1 MQGRSLRAVPS
12 LADLP
17 PFTPDPVVRNLKLR
31 AVPVLSPVGR
41 FALIFLGLALVVS
54 LHRYFSFYT
63 SNDQGIF
70 NQVFWNN
77 LHGHFFQSS
86 LSSQLS
92 TNVIHAGE
100 VPTVYYHRLG
110 QHFTPALLLWLPFY
124 ALWPSPALLLTLQVI
139 LATLAGLVLY
149 VLARQRLSPQLSGW
163 IVASYYGANA
173 VIGPTVGNFYDACQ
187 LPLFVFGLLL
197 GLEKR
202 WDWLFWLGASLTLA
216 VREDAGVVLV
226 GIGAYLVLS
235 KRDPVRGGWLAGLS
249 LGYILVITGVVM
261 PIFSADIS
269 RRFMIERFGQYVTT
283 EDASTLAI
291 VAAIVRQP
299 WQLLVELV
307 TPVRGTVQYL
317 LGHWL
322 PLAFV
327 PAIAPAS
334 WIMTGLPLLQIFLQ
348 QGTEALSINVRYAT
362 PVIPGLFYGTILWW
376 SQRLAR
382 PALTTIPGQT
392 PSGEMMPISLP
403 SRHFRRFWA
412 ACIALSL
419 VLTVTANP
427 HRSLYFLI
435 PDSIQPWVYVSL
447 PRQWHHVGQIRQVL
461 AQIPATASVSAS
473 RFLVPQLSGRRAVLQ
488 LPHLQV
494 RDDRFQV
501 VNMDYAIADFWH
513 LAYQL
518 EFAGARAKLAETL
531 TVFEQAQQQGYA
543 VVAYADGVVLLQ
555 AGGVAD
561 PTAIAAWETL
571 RQDLRSRLA
580 AWGKQES

>member
-1 MQGRSLRAVPS
+1 MQGRSLRTVPS

-17 PFTPDPVVRNLKLR
+17 PFTPDSIVRNLKLR

-41 FALIFLGLALVVS
+41 LALIFLGLALVVS

-92 TNVIHAGE
+92 TNVIHTGE

-149 VLARQRLSPQLSGW
+149 VLARQRLSSQLSGW

-173 VIGPTVGNFYDACQ
+173 VIGPAVGNFYDACQ

-202 WDWLFWLGASLTLA
+202 WDWLFWLGVVLTLA

-226 GIGAYLVLS
+226 GIAAYLILS
-235 KRDPVRGGWLAGLS
+235 KRDPLRGGLLAGLS
-249 LGYILVITGVVM
+249 LGYILVITGIVM

-291 VAAIVRQP
+291 VAAIARQP

-307 TPVRGTVQYL
+307 TPVSGTVQYL

-362 PVIPGLFYGTILWW
+362 PVIPGLFYGAILWW

-382 PALTTIPGQT
+382 PATLVTPGEKVPT
-392 PSGEMMPISLP
+392 VSLP
-403 SRHFRRFWA
+403 SRRFRRFWMG
-412 ACIALSL
+412 CIVLSL
-419 VLTVTANP
+419 LFTLLANP

-447 PRQWHHVGQIRQVL
+447 PRQWHHVGQIHRIL
-461 AQIPATASVSAS
+461 AQIPPTASVSAS
-473 RFLVPQLSGRRAVLQ
+473 RFLVPPLSGRRAVLQ
-488 LPHLQV
+488 LPYLQV
-494 RDDRFQV
+494 RDDHFQV
-501 VNMDYAIADFWH
+501 VNVDYAIADFWN

-518 EFAGARAKLAETL
+518 EFSGARAKLAETL
-531 TVFEQAQQQGYA
+531 MVFEQAQQQGYA

-555 AGGVAD
+555 AGGSAD
-561 PTAIAAWETL
+561 PPAIAAWETL

-580 AWGKQES
+580 AWDQ